1 MPLIISTQLWR
12 LTQYQ
17 PMGKATNGSM
27 ISIGDHRWS
36 YHKKITCL
44 SKLWCLKSKDFL
56 VNSNVAASPIF
67 RFTSDSHDRNLDFDS
82 KMLSH
87 LRLMASGKK
96 LESFSKAL
104 WREMNRLPHLWQ
116 GTPDFRKPL
125 RFQKSF
131 DFGDHDSWSQKVSQR
146 MEAAEMCDH
155 FCDGSRGMD
164 DFCWVEVQSK
174 LTYHKIA
181 SFFGFFR
188 WDSKFMSKFRQFLE
202 VNQKIGWKPDFPAK
216 FEDFFSFQKMVTTW
230 CFSGP
235 TIGGGCDL
243 DLLCHVPRNSFFFG
257 TWYYHR
263 QVFSASLFPMT
274 DLWQRLHVV
283 KVSKG

>member
-1 MPLIISTQLWR
+1 MLQLLPSSISQ
-12 LTQYQ
+12 QI
-17 PMGKATNGSM
+17 PHG
-27 ISIGDHRWS
+27 
-36 YHKKITCL
+36 
-44 SKLWCLKSKDFL
+44 
-56 VNSNVAASPIF
+56 
-67 RFTSDSHDRNLDFDS
+67 RNLDFDS
-82 KMLSH
+82 KHVVSSEADG
-87 LRLMASGKK
+87 LREETGEFFKSLMARN
-96 LESFSKAL
+96 ESPTSSLARNPWFSETVEVSEEL
-104 WREMNRLPHLWQ
+104 SFWWSWFMI
-116 GTPDFRKPL
+116 T
-125 RFQKSF
+125 KSESK
-131 DFGDHDSWSQKVSQR
+131 G

-181 SFFGFFR
+181 SFLGFFR